1 MEKSKSRSLKVAAN
15 LIFVIGLCVCLLGA
29 IAYLVLHE
37 LEIEVPVIGAFQWEH
52 LYYVAALLGVFIVI
66 ALIVRIAGNVAARK
80 EAKLAI
86 ADLEVNEIAD
96 EAEEDYKTEADAE
109 AEEAC
114 EAAEE
119 ETNDEAAVA
128 AAVPAKFSVAD
139 VLKGKPIPAE
149 TKQKIVATVK
159 KNAPVIVAVAATLTV
174 SAVVSKMAKEKR
186 KAKIRKNILDLLY

>member
-15 LIFVIGLCVCLLGA
+15 LIFVIGLCVCMLGA

-37 LEIEVPVIGAFQWEH
+37 LEVEIPFIGAFQWEH
-52 LYYVAALLGVFIVI
+52 LYYVAALLGVVIVI
-66 ALIVRIAGNVAARK
+66 ALIFRIAGNVAARK
-80 EAKLAI
+80 EARAG
-86 ADLEVNEIAD
+86 V
-96 EAEEDYKTEADAE
+96 AE
-109 AEEAC
+109 AEINEAP
-114 EAAEE
+114 EAPEDDKDQALVEVEADVVDQGEE
-119 ETNDEAAVA
+119 EAEPAEA

-139 VLKGKPIPAE
+139 VLKGKAIPEE

-174 SAVVSKMAKEKR
+174 SAMVGKLAKEKR